1 MAKKSID
8 GLTIKTTKKTG
19 KSTRKQNKAA
29 VKQKNSVDLMPSK
42 NSKAV
47 QKAKKKTSSTAKVS
61 RRNTSSA
68 KVVTGKKSTTKKQPR
83 ESQLIREY
91 LDEIQDK
98 DLDELNSFS
107 STNHRR
113 KRDNEENT
121 ESKKKKKSKKKLIF
135 TIIAILLLIG
145 SILYMVA
152 DNFIRKTTSNG
163 NLWNFV
169 ISSSTKPLKT
179 DKNGRTNVLVFGTE
193 GYRMDESD
201 HPGAQLTDSMMF
213 LSLNQKTGNVKAVS
227 LPRDLYYKTC
237 GANKLNEVYN
247 CKYEGNDGSVNSKE
261 KYERL
266 AAGKLENAIEEITGV
281 DIQYYVHV
289 NWAALIDM
297 INAIG
302 GIDVVFTYEGQ
313 EWEGSETVIETTSR
327 KGLADWDN
335 TKKQYSVNYK
345 NGVPYHLDGVEALRV
360 ARVRNAYGG
369 WGASAGNFSREVF
382 QQKIIQ
388 AAVKKMRETNYAT
401 NWGAILGIKD
411 AIGNNVRT
419 DFEDSDLK
427 TLMRLLGVV
436 KMNEA
441 ESVSVLT
448 TEDGDELLTTGMIS
462 GISYVYPVAGKNDY
476 SELKEYLDT
485 RLIEEKCSKDKTKNK
500 DIKKCKVNKKTSN
513 TTK

>member
-8 GLTIKTTKKTG
+8 GLTRKDPKVAGKVAKRQKKTI
-19 KSTRKQNKAA
+19 A
-29 VKQKNSVDLMPSK
+29 KQKDSVDLIPTK
-42 NSKAV
+42 NSKV
-47 QKAKKKTSSTAKVS
+47 VKKAKKKVTSTTITA
-61 RRNTSSA
+61 R
-68 KVVTGKKSTTKKQPR
+68 KKSSTTKSKSKAEKQAKDNL
-83 ESQLIREY
+83 LIREY

-98 DLDELNSFS
+98 DLSELSSFS
-107 STNHRR
+107 STENYR
-113 KRDNEENT
+113 KRPKEGNIENE
-121 ESKKKKKSKKKLIF
+121 KKKKKKNKKKLIF

-145 SILYMVA
+145 SILYMIA

-179 DKNGRTNVLVFGTE
+179 DKNGRTNILVFGTE

-261 KYERL
+261 KYEKL
-266 AAGKLENAIEEITGV
+266 AAGKLEDAVEETTGV

-302 GIDVVFTYEGQ
+302 GIDVVFTYDGQ
-313 EWEGSETVIETTSR
+313 EWEGSETVIETTSK

-401 NWGAILGIKD
+401 NWSAILGIKD
-411 AIGNNVRT
+411 AIGNNVLT
-419 DFEDSDLK
+419 DFE
-427 TLMRLLGVV
+427 
-436 KMNEA
+436 
-441 ESVSVLT
+441 VS
-448 TEDGDELLTTGMIS
+448 
-462 GISYVYPVAGKNDY
+462 
-476 SELKEYLDT
+476 YL
-485 RLIEEKCSKDKTKNK
+485 
-500 DIKKCKVNKKTSN
+500 
-513 TTK
+513 